1 MYEIVIMLVVVMV
14 FAIGIG
20 VVIYAIA
27 EAIRTQRYIKNVYPF
42 VIDGNKGRRKSR
54 LERWL
59 DACDIADECKRRL

>member
-1 MYEIVIMLVVVMV
+1 MYEIAMIVVVMTV

-27 EAIRTQRYIKNVYPF
+27 EAIRAQRYIKNVYPF

-54 LERWL
+54 LECLL
-59 DACDIADECKRRL
+59 DACGIADECKRCL